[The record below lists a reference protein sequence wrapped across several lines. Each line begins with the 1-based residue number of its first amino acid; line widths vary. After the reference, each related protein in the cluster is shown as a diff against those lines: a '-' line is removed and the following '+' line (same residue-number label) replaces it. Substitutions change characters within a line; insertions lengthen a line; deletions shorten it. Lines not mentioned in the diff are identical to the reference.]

1 MPNRKIFIDKN
12 NGDVLFAPLEPNPN
26 YSQQSDYQE
35 YYERSEYIKENGI
48 PVCDE
53 SVKSKETVINAVI
66 VDGWNLFGYNGP
78 NKEPSEP
85 NVKLVASKYLNH
97 DWEIYID
104 FYAAHDSRFKIYKD
118 GKEFNSQPRLSQCM
132 VLADDCEEYE

>member
-1 MPNRKIFIDKN
+1 MPNRKIFIDKT

-26 YSQQSDYQE
+26 YAQQCDYQE

-53 SVKSKETVINAVI
+53 SVKPKETVINAVI

-78 NKEPSEP
+78 NKEPCEP

-104 FYAAHDSRFKIYKD
+104 FYA
-118 GKEFNSQPRLSQCM
+118 
-132 VLADDCEEYE
+132 